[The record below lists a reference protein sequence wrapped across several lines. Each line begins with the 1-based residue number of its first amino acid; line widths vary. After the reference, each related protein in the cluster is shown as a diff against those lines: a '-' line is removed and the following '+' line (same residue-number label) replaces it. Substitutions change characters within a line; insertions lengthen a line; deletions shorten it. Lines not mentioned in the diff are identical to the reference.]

1 MEEEVA
7 TVFISFEGIDGAG
20 KTTQIRAIEDYL
32 TEIDIPFISLREP
45 GGTGVGEEIRRLLK
59 DPKYGPLEPATEVFL
74 LSASR
79 RQILVEEVG
88 PALQDK
94 TWVILDRYVD
104 STTAYQAYGRG
115 LDLEMVE
122 SVNSLA
128 TEGILPHYTF
138 LLDIDPEIARTRFK
152 QRGNANS
159 DRIEAESLDDE
170 GFSFMKRVREG
181 YLALERKYPERY
193 IKIDAAASQED
204 ITHEILN
211 YIKEWTK

>member
-1 MEEEVA
+1 M
-7 TVFISFEGIDGAG
+7 FISFEGIDGAG

-32 TEIDIPFISLREP
+32 TQVDIPYLSLREP

-79 RQILVEEVG
+79 RQLLVQEVG
-88 PALQDK
+88 PAMESGK
-94 TWVILDRYVD
+94 WVILDRYVD

-115 LDLEMVE
+115 LDFETVE
-122 SVNSLA
+122 AVNQLA
-128 TEGILPHYTF
+128 TEGIFPHYTF
-138 LLDIDPEIARTRFK
+138 LLDIDPEIARTRF
-152 QRGNANS
+152 QERGDASS
-159 DRIEAESLDDE
+159 DRIEAESLNDE

-181 YLALERKYPERY
+181 YLALEQKYPERY
-193 IKIDAAASQED
+193 IKIDATASPEE
-204 ITHEILN
+204 ITQEILN